1 MLLEFVP
8 EHRDDFEAASARFPG
23 EAIDRRA
30 ATSPAR
36 ARAVLGLV
44 VAIAVVTTALLLL
57 PRRAGAGPSLLVQ
70 VLAEA
75 DEVSDPV
82 FVWGLVVAAVGGA
95 MVVVPLA
102 YALAVRRSH
111 RTLTRHPV
119 LIDVGA
125 DALVLTTP
133 TNELTVAWTGV
144 VAFAETRHLF
154 VLKTL
159 GELRLALPK
168 RAADADALRN
178 LLRQQVAPL
187 ADMANVPPRLAA

>member
-1 MLLEFVP
+1 
-8 EHRDDFEAASARFPG
+8 
-23 EAIDRRA
+23 
-30 ATSPAR
+30 
-36 ARAVLGLV
+36 
-44 VAIAVVTTALLLL
+44 
-57 PRRAGAGPSLLVQ
+57 
-70 VLAEA
+70 
-75 DEVSDPV
+75 
-82 FVWGLVVAAVGGA
+82 

-111 RTLTRHPV
+111 RPLTRHPV
-119 LIDVGA
+119 RIDVGA
-125 DALVLTTP
+125 DAIVLTTP

-168 RAADADALRN
+168 RAADADALRT